1 MIAYVS
7 SHINAIWLCIGMF
20 GQGLFSGRFLIQWLA
35 SERIKQSIVPNLFW
49 YFSLAGGLTL
59 LAYAIHRKDPVI
71 ILGQASGILV
81 YARNLYFIHNKK
93 HSSGHQVA
101 TEVS

>member
-1 MIAYVS
+1 MS
-7 SHINAIWLCIGMF
+7 SFFTNHLNTLWIGIGLLGQVMF
-20 GQGLFSGRFLIQWLA
+20 SARFLIQWLA
-35 SERIKQSIVPNLFW
+35 SERSKQSIVPNLFW

-81 YARNLYFIHNKK
+81 YARNLYFIHSKK
-93 HSSGHQVA
+93 HSSSQQVA
-101 TEVS
+101 PEVS